1 MTTIKDIARLAGV
14 SYSTVS
20 KALNNSPLVRE
31 DTKRKILEIAVEHNY
46 KRNLLARQL
55 VSGRSKLVGLV
66 LRDVGNPVF
75 SYLAT
80 QIHSSL
86 QSIGYEMIL
95 ALSSEGI
102 GLLENLRVDGL
113 LFWGHVD
120 PDSIEA
126 RKLRSLRVPAVLLGN
141 DMKVE
146 LPSLKVN
153 RKGGISTAVRHLR
166 DLGHQ
171 RIGLIGNS
179 QEIKTQLFKESV
191 LEAGLQFRAEY
202 VLPSHTKWEGGY
214 KAMKELEFSKHSP
227 TAFIGVN
234 NLVTMGALR
243 ALLERGV
250 AIPADISLVG
260 YDDLPEM
267 ERTEIPITTVGPP
280 IDRMAEVAIHMILKL
295 IDGEPLDAETWIEP
309 VLHER
314 KSSGRCMQ
322 TQ

>member
-31 DTKRKILEIAVEHNY
+31 DTKRKILEIALKNNY

-66 LRDVGNPVF
+66 LKDVGNPLF

-80 QIHSSL
+80 QIHASL
-86 QSIGYEMIL
+86 RSMGYEMIL
-95 ALSSEGI
+95 TLSSEGI

-113 LFWGHVD
+113 LYWGHVD
-120 PDSIEA
+120 PDSNEA
-126 RKLRSLRVPAVLLGN
+126 QKLGNLAVPVVTLGN
-141 DMKVE
+141 DMEVD

-153 RKGGISTAVRHLR
+153 RKGGISTAVKYLY
-166 DLGHQ
+166 DNGHQ

-179 QEIKTQLFKESV
+179 QEIKTQLFKESI

-202 VLPSHTKWEGGY
+202 VLPGQTKWDGGY
-214 KAMKELEFSKHSP
+214 EAMKTFTFSEESP

-243 ALLERGV
+243 ALLERGIAV
-250 AIPADISLVG
+250 PSDISLVG

-267 ERTEIPITTVGPP
+267 ERTEIPITTIGPP
-280 IDRMAEVAIHMILKL
+280 IDEMARVAAHMILNL
-295 IDGEPLDAETWIEP
+295 IEGKTLHSETWIQP
-309 VLHER
+309 VLHAR
-314 KSSGRCMQ
+314 KSSGRRFP
-322 TQ
+322 T